1 MYIFPTVIRVAFE
14 ILDVLILARVLLS
27 WITHDYSNP
36 IVRFVYEITEPI
48 LAPIRRIMPRTALP
62 IDFSPIIAILLLNLI
77 EKLLLGLL

>member
-1 MYIFPTVIRVAFE
+1 MYNFPTVIRVAFE

-27 WITHDYSNP
+27 CITNDYSNP